1 MPPLLNARSISK
13 HFAARTLFTGVS
25 LGIEES
31 ERLALIG
38 PNGAGKSTL
47 IKILAGLEKTDEG
60 QISLRRGLRIAYVA
74 QQDVFGEHDT
84 VMSAVLG
91 MLEAMFAAGKL
102 PHVHDH
108 HELELAAEMALDRV
122 DMGDA
127 KMVQT
132 PTAALSGGQRK
143 RLSIARGLAIDPDLV
158 LLDEPTNHLDIEG
171 VNWLEE
177 LLTTGGGWSM
187 SGGDGFASVV
197 ITHDRAFLESTASRI
212 VELSR
217 AYPDGTFSVKGG
229 YEEFLRRKTEFLEAQ
244 AKREQALSAEVKDDL
259 RWLSRGAKARRT
271 KSKSRIDASYQRMDE
286 LAELRAR
293 NAPQKAAQIDFTG
306 TDRQTLKLLTGRG
319 LSKTLGGRKL
329 FEGVDV
335 LLTPGAKLGLLGPN
349 GAGKS
354 TLIKLL
360 TGEMMSD
367 PPTEQMLRDEAEI
380 RDELPHGTPVLGTI
394 KRADNLRTV
403 LFSQHRTEL
412 DPNKS
417 LGETFSPAD
426 SVIYR
431 GRVLHIAT
439 WAQMFLF
446 SKDQLFSPI
455 RSLSGGELA
464 RVHIA
469 RLMLEPADV
478 LILDE
483 PTNDL
488 DLASLDVLEESLE
501 EFPGALVLVTH
512 DRAMLDRLA
521 TSVLALDGK
530 GGARYFTDYTQWK
543 AHSERMAKLPKGAAA
558 SEPTWPTFSPTSP
571 PPSPTP
577 TVAVAPAVKK
587 PKLSFKEQHELKEI
601 EPAIEKAEQRLREI
615 ESTLADPRTLAD
627 HRKVAELGSEMAE
640 TQGRVATMYARWQEL
655 DGRR

>member
-1 MPPLLNARSISK
+1 MPPLLTARDIAK
-13 HFAARTLFTGVS
+13 QFAARTLFTGVS
-25 LGIEES
+25 LSIDEG
-31 ERLALIG
+31 ERLAMIG

-47 IKILAGLEKTDEG
+47 LKILAGMDEADG
-60 QISLRRGLRIAYVA
+60 GSVSLRRGLRIAYIA
-74 QQDVFGEHDT
+74 QQDVFDDQDT
-84 VMSAVLG
+84 VRSAVLG
-91 MLEAMFAAGKL
+91 PLERAFESGKL

-122 DMGDA
+122 GMGDA
-127 KMVQT
+127 AMLAT

-143 RLSIARGLAIDPDLV
+143 RLSIARGLSVDPDL
-158 LLDEPTNHLDIEG
+158 LMLDEPTNHLDIEG
-171 VNWLEE
+171 VDWLEQ
-177 LLTTGGGWSM
+177 LLKTGGGWS
-187 SGGDGFASVV
+187 GGSAHEGFASVV
-197 ITHDRAFLESTASRI
+197 ITHDRTFLESTATRI

-217 AYPDGTFSVKGG
+217 AYPEGTFSVKGG
-229 YEEFLRRKTEFLEAQ
+229 YDEFLRRKQEFLEGQ
-244 AKREQALSAEVKDDL
+244 QKREQALSAEVKEDL

-293 NAPQKAAQIDFTG
+293 NAPQKAAQIDFTS

-319 LSKTLGGRKL
+319 LSKTLGGRTL
-329 FEGVDV
+329 FRNVDV
-335 LLTPGAKLGLLGPN
+335 LLTPGSVLGLLGPN

-360 TGEMMSD
+360 TGEMQSD
-367 PPTEQMLRDEAEI
+367 APTPEMLRDEQAI
-380 RDELPHGTPVLGTI
+380 ADELPHGTPALGTI
-394 KRADNLRTV
+394 KRADNLRVV
-403 LFSQHRTEL
+403 LFSQHRSEL
-412 DPNKS
+412 DPDKS

-431 GRVLHIAT
+431 GRLLHVAT

-501 EFPGALVLVTH
+501 EFPGAVVLVTH

-521 TSVLALDGK
+521 TRVLALDGL
-530 GGARYFTDYTQWK
+530 GGARYFTDYPQWK
-543 AHSERMAKLPKGAAA
+543 AHAARRGQPAAGPARASSPAAPNEAVQSAPAAA
-558 SEPTWPTFSPTSP
+558 P
-571 PPSPTP
+571 
-577 TVAVAPAVKK
+577 APAKK
-587 PKLSFKEQHELKEI
+587 VKLSFKEQHELSGMES
-601 EPAIEKAEQRLREI
+601 AIEKAESRMREI
-615 ESTLADPRTLAD
+615 EGQMGDPRTLAD
-627 HRKVAELGSEMAE
+627 HKRMASLGQELAEVQA
-640 TQGRVATMYARWQEL
+640 RVAGLYARWEEL
-655 DGRR
+655 EGRK